1 MGFSP
6 LGCQA
11 TRFQVA
17 DRRRLIGIIACVTGP
32 CFGNLDSLLEIES
45 MSEKL
50 HAVIETF
57 PQFEELVREL
67 SGTNPEFETLC
78 HRYSEATEE
87 LHSLEQAADA
97 ERDSRAGELERRRK
111 ALADEL
117 HALMSA
123 NMRA

>member
-1 MGFSP
+1 M
-6 LGCQA
+6 
-11 TRFQVA
+11 TE
-17 DRRRLIGIIACVTGP
+17 T
-32 CFGNLDSLLEIES
+32 
-45 MSEKL
+45 L
-50 HAVIETF
+50 HAIIETF

-67 SGTNPEFETLC
+67 SGTNPEFESLC

-87 LHSLEQAADA
+87 LHKLDQVADA
-97 ERDSRAGELERRRK
+97 ERDSRADELKRRRN